1 MKADEPANVSHEFL
15 KELEESKCFSR
26 RSFENWERIMH
37 SHGASL
43 REVFALRYG
52 RFERYVDMVL
62 YPGSTEHCKTIVE
75 LADKHNVV
83 LIPYGGGTN
92 VTQAL
97 FIKSED
103 STVGQRMLVSL
114 DMSRMDKV
122 LWVDKENSIACVQA
136 GMRGIELE
144 KKLKQ
149 QGVVS
154 GHEPD
159 SSEFST
165 MGGWISTRASG
176 MKKNTYGNIEDIVQG
191 FTFVTPKGVFKKS
204 EHWPRVS
211 AGPDFSQAIM
221 GHEGNFGVVTEAII
235 KVKPVP
241 EMTEYGSFIFPN
253 FEIGIQFM
261 EEMSK

>member
-62 YPGSTEHCKTIVE
+62 YPGSTEHVKTIVE

-97 FIKSED
+97 FIKSADE
-103 STVGQRMLVSL
+103 TVGQRMLVSL

-122 LWVDKENSIACVQA
+122 MWVDKENSIACVQA

-191 FTFVTPKGVFKKS
+191 FTFVTPKGVYKKS

-221 GHEGNFGVVTEAII
+221 GQEGNFGVVTEAII

-241 EMTEYGSFIFPN
+241 EKTEYGSYIFPN